1 MKLTLLILGLCC
13 AAHAAPVPL
22 FDGKTLAGWEIPDA
36 EKKWWKVEDGK
47 IVGGSLEEKV
57 PLNTFLSAAKP
68 YANFDLRFKVKLTQ
82 KEGFTNSGIQ
92 VRSLRGKDGHMA
104 GYQVDAG
111 KGYWGTIWDEHRR
124 NKKIAEPVDAKALAA
139 VVEDFGW
146 NEYRILCEGPRI
158 RNWING
164 VLAIDYVEKDPAI
177 PLTGLI
183 GFQAHSGGKFLV
195 EFKDITIEEMAAKPA
210 FQGAPEPDRQP
221 IEGAKPRTPQEQQ
234 AAFHLPPGFEIE
246 LVAAEDPAVPAG
258 KFISVYFDQRGRMWT
273 HTALEYPVD
282 ANENAAV
289 ADALYAS
296 KAKDKILIYNR
307 EAVFGKPL
315 PADGLKPDH
324 VFADGL
330 AIPLGILPWGDGS
343 KCYAQ
348 HGRDIVLVPHHVP
361 DERLWPQRIPPVI
374 ALSQVASC
382 DAAGLVVDTTVMA
395 EAVVEI
401 DRLNSAK
408 HAIGTDRTGQRIVQR
423 AVKAEIKS
431 LVSDDAL
438 VAAYKQHGS
447 YRKAAEALSA
457 QTETKIT
464 KDVVRRAVE
473 RQGGIKEVM
482 QEHDTPS
489 VSRIVASHRRDR
501 AKKMSQY
508 GK

>member
-1 MKLTLLILGLCC
+1 MTL
-13 AAHAAPVPL
+13 
-22 FDGKTLAGWEIPDA
+22 
-36 EKKWWKVEDGK
+36 
-47 IVGGSLEEKV
+47 
-57 PLNTFLSAAKP
+57 N
-68 YANFDLRFKVKLTQ
+68 DLLQ
-82 KEGFTNSGIQ
+82 
-92 VRSLRGKDGHMA
+92 L
-104 GYQVDAG
+104 
-111 KGYWGTIWDEHRR
+111 
-124 NKKIAEPVDAKALAA
+124 L
-139 VVEDFGW
+139 
-146 NEYRILCEGPRI
+146 
-158 RNWING
+158 
-164 VLAIDYVEKDPAI
+164 
-177 PLTGLI
+177 
-183 GFQAHSGGKFLV
+183 
-195 EFKDITIEEMAAKPA
+195 
-210 FQGAPEPDRQP
+210 
-221 IEGAKPRTPQEQQ
+221 
-234 AAFHLPPGFEIE
+234 
-246 LVAAEDPAVPAG
+246 LVAANDVGRVFDYAETRTWPPGGLEHFRGLRLLRAAANGLMAPCPNCIDAHTETVTELEESDGRRRYFIPCPESLRVEVTADMCCGWQIDLEALANLVAASIGLHSAKVVVP
-258 KFISVYFDQRGRMWT
+258 GRLWRLGRT
-273 HTALEYPVD
+273 
-282 ANENAAV
+282 
-289 ADALYAS
+289 
-296 KAKDKILIYNR
+296 KWQ
-307 EAVFGKPL
+307 
-315 PADGLKPDH
+315 DGTRQV
-324 VFADGL
+324 VFATRLTDDDASTVACHVGT
-330 AIPLGILPWGDGS
+330 
-343 KCYAQ
+343 